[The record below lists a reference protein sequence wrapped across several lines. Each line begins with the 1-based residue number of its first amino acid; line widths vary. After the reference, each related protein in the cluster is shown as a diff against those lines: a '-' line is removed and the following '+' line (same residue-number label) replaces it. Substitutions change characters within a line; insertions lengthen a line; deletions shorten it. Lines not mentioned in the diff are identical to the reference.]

1 MADNC
6 QSWVKIQRRV
16 RRQHDTAVEDGFS
29 SFDATLVRQ
38 QPETAGEGS
47 DHLTGL
53 NWNAPYSSP
62 EYPLAF
68 PEGPMQVWG
77 RVDSNGA
84 RAPCPRVLRYLFK
97 VHRLGQDLL
106 DHMLASMPPKL
117 LATTLSVCNSI
128 DVLLAKLKSAG
139 SFVQPPDDLPGW
151 ALKSQEWQ
159 ESERIGR
166 LVVRVDKH
174 FSVMTGI
181 DVNRVWAEKVAGLHR
196 EEFMSR
202 GFAGEQR
209 FATSELRTLV
219 RILITLRAGLPRLLQ
234 AGLPHFLQTTKE
246 GRAPPEPHPTTST
259 SFVRFSRNWG
269 RSGANGPGVL
279 VRMTSSEYVDESQ
292 PQWVYF
298 QHTMVEVSAEEYEA
312 VRAVNPDAC
321 EGELVPLV
329 GSKSAGELLD
339 PRLGE
344 QESFVS
350 LNASEEGRAVL
361 DKLASKIRE
370 DFGFVLEAL
379 AASL

>member
-1 MADNC
+1 MPTGSGEVPGLEDDSEGSRRAYKACLRCRERKRPCDNVRPCGQCFKRGIECKEEVTQLCKVKRLRCDRKRPCKRPLIGWLWAVSCLWFWSTEPATGNPNTAADEVTTKLF
-6 QSWVKIQRRV
+6 SWVKIQRRV

-181 DVNRVWAEKVAGLHR
+181 D
-196 EEFMSR
+196 
-202 GFAGEQR
+202 
-209 FATSELRTLV
+209 
-219 RILITLRAGLPRLLQ
+219 
-234 AGLPHFLQTTKE
+234 
-246 GRAPPEPHPTTST
+246 
-259 SFVRFSRNWG
+259 
-269 RSGANGPGVL
+269 
-279 VRMTSSEYVDESQ
+279 
-292 PQWVYF
+292 
-298 QHTMVEVSAEEYEA
+298 
-312 VRAVNPDAC
+312 
-321 EGELVPLV
+321 
-329 GSKSAGELLD
+329 
-339 PRLGE
+339 
-344 QESFVS
+344 
-350 LNASEEGRAVL
+350 
-361 DKLASKIRE
+361 
-370 DFGFVLEAL
+370 
-379 AASL
+379 